1 MGCGV
6 WGLGRVW
13 GGGGEAEEGVRG
25 VRDEGYGIRGGVGVG
40 WGAVQCSA
48 RRCGAVWCGVV
59 RCGAVQCGTVLC
71 GTRCGTV
78 WRYTVQ
84 WGTVRYSAVQW
95 RGLWAGGGEG

>member
-40 WGAVQCSA
+40 CGVVQCSA

-59 RCGAVQCGTVLC
+59 RCGAVWCGAV
-71 GTRCGTV
+71 
-78 WRYTVQ
+78 RY
-84 WGTVRYSAVQW
+84 GTVRHTVRYGLAVH
-95 RGLWAGGGEG
+95 GAVGYGAV